1 MAELWN
7 ADSLWRI
14 DMARRRARALQELTW
29 SFLPRTFASTG
40 VPSDWPLSGF
50 AMLARACGT
59 LSSVMALIPQRRAG
73 DAAVLART
81 LFEELVSFAWI
92 AIDPASNADAW
103 LRWDRRQRIK
113 LDNDMRDMG
122 APAVLLP
129 DVRQAFEALIA
140 SGPMM
145 PHNLAQRATEADG
158 HWSRHITAIKD
169 DPAGERTFRG
179 MYRYIY
185 RGESQHA
192 HAAVASLEALIINA
206 AEPGRFHVIPVET
219 DPGLFNAFTRA
230 PMLYV
235 LGLLVAE
242 VALDL
247 PGVAGPADAIFAR
260 FHEP

>member
-81 LFEELVSFAWI
+81 LVEEVVSFAWI

-103 LRWDRRQRIK
+103 LRWDRRQRLK

-122 APAVLLP
+122 APAVLLYSGCSSQRSRSICP
-129 DVRQAFEALIA
+129 EWRARQMRSSPGFT
-140 SGPMM
+140 SRSR
-145 PHNLAQRATEADG
+145 HRTEA
-158 HWSRHITAIKD
+158 
-169 DPAGERTFRG
+169 
-179 MYRYIY
+179 
-185 RGESQHA
+185 
-192 HAAVASLEALIINA
+192 
-206 AEPGRFHVIPVET
+206 
-219 DPGLFNAFTRA
+219 TRS
-230 PMLYV
+230 V
-235 LGLLVAE
+235 
-242 VALDL
+242 
-247 PGVAGPADAIFAR
+247 
-260 FHEP
+260 